1 MRIAQQDQQLPAS
14 RMAVLP
20 GLVRMRVE
28 TRRRVARLG
37 CVS

>member
-1 MRIAQQDQQLPAS
+1 MRIAQPDQQVPAS

-28 TRRRVARLG
+28 TRR
-37 CVS
+37 